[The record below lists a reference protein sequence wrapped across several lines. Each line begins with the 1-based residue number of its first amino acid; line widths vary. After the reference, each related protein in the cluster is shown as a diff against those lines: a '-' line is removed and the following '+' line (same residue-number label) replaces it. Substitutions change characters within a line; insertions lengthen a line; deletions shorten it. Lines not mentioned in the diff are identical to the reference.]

1 MEGILDSWVDGK
13 RKKKKKRERKEEEGK
28 KKKRE
33 KKKEKGKKKS
43 GDAVNVFSSVIQS
56 DYARV
61 SGYL

>member
-13 RKKKKKRERKEEEGK
+13 RKKKKGEKRGK
-28 KKKRE
+28 R
-33 KKKEKGKKKS
+33 KKKS

>member
-13 RKKKKKRERKEEEGK
+13 RKKKKKRERKE
-28 KKKRE
+28 
-33 KKKEKGKKKS
+33 EKGKKKS

-61 SGYL
+61 SGYLWTMSELLLV

>member
-13 RKKKKKRERKEEEGK
+13 RKKKKRERKE
-28 KKKRE
+28 
-33 KKKEKGKKKS
+33 EKGKKKS

>member
-13 RKKKKKRERKEEEGK
+13 RKKKKKG
-28 KKKRE
+28 RE
-33 KKKEKGKKKS
+33 KRKKEKKS

-61 SGYL
+61 SGYLWTMSELLLV

>member
-13 RKKKKKRERKEEEGK
+13 RKKKKKG
-28 KKKRE
+28 RE
-33 KKKEKGKKKS
+33 KRKKEKKS

>member
-13 RKKKKKRERKEEEGK
+13 RKKKKKGEKRGK
-28 KKKRE
+28 R
-33 KKKEKGKKKS
+33 KKKS

>member
-13 RKKKKKRERKEEEGK
+13 RKKKKG
-28 KKKRE
+28 RE
-33 KKKEKGKKKS
+33 KRKKEKKS

>member
-13 RKKKKKRERKEEEGK
+13 RKKKKKKGEKRGK
-28 KKKRE
+28 R
-33 KKKEKGKKKS
+33 KKKS